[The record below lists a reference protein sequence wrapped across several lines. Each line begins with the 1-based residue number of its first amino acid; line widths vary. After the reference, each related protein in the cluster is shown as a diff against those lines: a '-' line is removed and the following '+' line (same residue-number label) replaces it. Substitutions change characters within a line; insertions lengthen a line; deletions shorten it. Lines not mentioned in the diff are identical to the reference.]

1 LFAREEEFTAKLKSK
16 LSTIEKLNR
25 DRKSKIEIKS
35 KRQNIVEITDRTTE
49 SNSDEATKE
58 SKEPKKQET

>member
-1 LFAREEEFTAKLKSK
+1 MFAREEEFTAKLKSK